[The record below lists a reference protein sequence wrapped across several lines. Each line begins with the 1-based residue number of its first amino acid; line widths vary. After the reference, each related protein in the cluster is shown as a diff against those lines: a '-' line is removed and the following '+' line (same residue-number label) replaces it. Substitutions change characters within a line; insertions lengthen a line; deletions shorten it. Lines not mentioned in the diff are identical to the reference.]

1 MRRWLLPALLLA
13 AASQAQA
20 HAFSP
25 DADHFYSGLT
35 HAFVDPAQWLLLLTL
50 GLLAARQGVRTDR
63 LIVLGAPAVALL
75 ISALVTLMAPDPGW
89 LLRAEVAVLSVAAV
103 TGLLV
108 ALDRPLLTT
117 FTAMLAGLAGATLG
131 AVNAVE
137 LARASWLVPHL
148 YLSGAALGILFLVL
162 LIYGPSRRLMETA
175 PWSIMAARVLGSW
188 SAAGACLLLALTLL
202 L

>member
-1 MRRWLLPALLLA
+1 MRRWLLPALGLA
-13 AASQAQA
+13 TASQAQA
-20 HAFSP
+20 HSFSP

-63 LIVLGAPAVALL
+63 LIVLGAPAAALL
-75 ISALVTLMAPDPGW
+75 ISVLFTLLAPDPGW
-89 LLRAEVAVLSVAAV
+89 LLSAEVAVLSGAGV

-108 ALDRPLLTT
+108 ALDRPLPNIA
-117 FTAMLAGLAGATLG
+117 TAILAGLAGAGLG
-131 AVNAVE
+131 LINAVE
-137 LARASWLVPHL
+137 LARESWLVPHL

-162 LIYGPSRRLMETA
+162 LIYGLSRRLMEAA
-175 PWSIMAARVLGSW
+175 PGSIMAVRVLGSW
-188 SAAGACLLLALTLL
+188 SVAGACLLLALTLL